1 MKSIMKTS
9 IILPTY
15 NEKESI
21 IELIEVLSL
30 LLEKKGLDFEIIV
43 VDDDSPDGTG
53 ELVKERY
60 PDSKNI
66 TCIIRKDERGLATA
80 ISLGILNA
88 SGDYI
93 LLMDTDFNHDPMQVP
108 DIIGL
113 LSKCDIVS
121 GSRYITGGGMLGPRY
136 RYWGSYLFNLFI
148 RSAIGLGTTDN
159 LSGFLVFKKDILK
172 NFDID
177 KIFYGYGDY
186 CIRFLHRAKQLNLK
200 IIEIPVFYKLRYGGS
215 SKTNFLIHSLEYV
228 IAVIKIKIGK

>member
-1 MKSIMKTS
+1 MKTS

-21 IELIEVLSL
+21 TELIEVLSL

-43 VDDDSPDGTG
+43 VDDNSPDGTG
-53 ELVKERY
+53 ALVKERY
-60 PDSKNI
+60 SDSKNI

-80 ISLGILNA
+80 ISMGILNA

-108 DIIGL
+108 DMIGL

-121 GSRYITGGGMLGPRY
+121 GSRYIAGGGMLGPRY
-136 RYWGSYLFNLFI
+136 RYWGSYLFNFFI
-148 RSAIGLGTTDN
+148 RSTIGLDTTDN
-159 LSGFLVFKKDILK
+159 LSGFLAFKKDILK

-177 KIFYGYGDY
+177 KIFCGYGDY

-200 IIEIPVFYKLRYGGS
+200 IIETPVLYKLRYAGS
-215 SKTNFLIHSLEYV
+215 SKTNFFIHSIEYFL
-228 IAVIKIKIGK
+228 AVIKIKINR

>member
-1 MKSIMKTS
+1 MKTS

-15 NEKESI
+15 KEKESI
-21 IELIEVLSL
+21 LELIEVLCL
-30 LLEKKGLDFEIIV
+30 LLEKKGIDFEIIV
-43 VDDDSPDGTG
+43 VDDNSPDRTG
-53 ELVKERY
+53 ALVKELY
-60 PDSKNI
+60 ADSKSI
-66 TCIIRKDERGLATA
+66 TCIIRKDEKGLATA
-80 ISLGILNA
+80 IGAGISKA

-108 DIIGL
+108 GMIGRL
-113 LSKCDIVS
+113 PKCDIVS
-121 GSRYITGGGMLGPRY
+121 GSRYIPGGGMLGPRY
-136 RYWGSYLFNLFI
+136 RYLGSYLFNFFI
-148 RSAIGLGTTDN
+148 RLAIGLDTTDN
-159 LSGFLVFKKDILK
+159 LSGFLAFRKDILE
-172 NFDID
+172 NFDMD

>member
-1 MKSIMKTS
+1 MKTS

-148 RSAIGLGTTDN
+148 KSAIGLDTTDN

-200 IIEIPVFYKLRYGGS
+200 IIEVPALYKLRYDGS
-215 SKTNFLIHSLEYV
+215 SKTNFLIHSIEYLL
-228 IAVIKIKIGK
+228 AVIKIKINR